1 MAFYLAYCGRV
12 IIHHVFVPH
21 LLYFLR
27 TSLFAGVFSH
37 SEGCLSLSFRVSFA
51 VQMLLRLIQTCLLS
65 FGLFLIILGTL
76 GGIDITACPPI
87 LSSNLHSIHPIF
99 RSLSSLKLIFVYSLR
114 DILISL
120 SFSLLMYVHTLLHSG
135 FHYFHFQQWRWRV
148 PFSSWHL
155 ADLTFVDCL
164 TVTIL
169 IGGVR

>member
-1 MAFYLAYCGRV
+1 MAFFPAYCGRV

-27 TSLFAGVFSH
+27 TSLFEGVFSH

-51 VQMLLRLIQTCLLS
+51 VQMLLRLIQSCLLS
-65 FGLFLIILGTL
+65 FGLFLMILGTV

-99 RSLSSLKLIFVYSLR
+99 RSLSSLIFVYSLR